1 MLGYGD
7 PKIVVKEWKNSNLLE
22 FEKDRSTKRIKI
34 FNEDEIEMR
43 KMSLETDNVPNKV
56 EDTTYII
63 KVPKEYLEDFLIN
76 N

>member
-1 MLGYGD
+1 
-7 PKIVVKEWKNSNLLE
+7 
-22 FEKDRSTKRIKI
+22 
-34 FNEDEIEMR
+34 MR